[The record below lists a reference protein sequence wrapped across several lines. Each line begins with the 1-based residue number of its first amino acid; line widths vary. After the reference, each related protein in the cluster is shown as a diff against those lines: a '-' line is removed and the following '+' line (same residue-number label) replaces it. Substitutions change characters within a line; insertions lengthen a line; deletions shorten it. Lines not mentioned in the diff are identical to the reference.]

1 MGELV
6 FPCPNATM
14 KMTVTSPHK
23 RRVRVKMKRGEKMS
37 DMKWAEVKKLIWKND
52 EKTPASYEFIQQALY
67 DIMWHMK
74 DGVDYPDEYSAE
86 LQYIAEKLGDE
97 ELANE
102 MMWQK
107 EVISNEAERL
117 LVKLE
122 DYEVNDHFDDF
133 FISAGGCDVGNYIM
147 DDLDL
152 YDGYIELDSYEIG
165 LAEEEAQKRLHRLTK
180 QEIIRTAHQCFKIF
194 TEFSNVYRRYQNW
207 LAVMNIVEDNQ
218 REFTA
223 TIQTIEKHYEKAN
236 DNLFCFGEE
245 TKNFDRLLHNLPDIV
260 WVQ

>member
-1 MGELV
+1 M
-6 FPCPNATM
+6 
-14 KMTVTSPHK
+14 
-23 RRVRVKMKRGEKMS
+23 
-37 DMKWAEVKKLIWKND
+37 DMKWSEVKKLIWKNN
-52 EKTPASYEFIQQALY
+52 EKTSASYEFIQQALY

-74 DGVDYPDEYSAE
+74 DSGDYPDEYNAE
-86 LQYIAEKLGDE
+86 LQYITEKLGDE

-107 EVISNEAERL
+107 EIISNEAERL
-117 LVKLE
+117 LEKLE
-122 DYEVNDHFDDF
+122 NYEVRDHFDDF
-133 FISAGGCDVGNYIM
+133 FIATGGCDCCNEIM

-165 LAEEEAQKRLHRLTK
+165 LAEEEAQKRLQRLTK

-194 TEFSNVYRRYQNW
+194 TDFSNVYRRYQNW
-207 LAVMNIVEDNQ
+207 WSVMSIVEDNQ

-223 TIQTIEKHYEKAN
+223 TIEAVEKQYEKVN

-245 TKNFDRLLHNLPDIV
+245 TKKFDRLLRNLPDYV

>member
-1 MGELV
+1 
-6 FPCPNATM
+6 
-14 KMTVTSPHK
+14 
-23 RRVRVKMKRGEKMS
+23 MS
-37 DMKWAEVKKLIWKND
+37 DMKWAEVKKLIWKNN
-52 EKTPASYEFIQQALY
+52 EKTQASYEFIQQALY
-67 DIMWHMK
+67 DIMWCMK
-74 DGVDYPDEYSAE
+74 DGGDYPDEYNAE

-122 DYEVNDHFDDF
+122 DYEVSDHFDDF
-133 FISAGGCDVGNYIM
+133 FIATGGCDVGNDIM

-165 LAEEEAQKRLHRLTK
+165 LAEEEAQKRLQRLTK
-180 QEIIRTAHQCFKIF
+180 QEIVRTAHQCFKIF

-207 LAVMNIVEDNQ
+207 QAAMSIVEDNQ

-223 TIQTIEKHYEKAN
+223 TIEAIEKQYEKAN

-245 TKNFDRLLHNLPDIV
+245 TKKFDRLLRNLPDIV

>member
-1 MGELV
+1 M
-6 FPCPNATM
+6 F
-14 KMTVTSPHK
+14 
-23 RRVRVKMKRGEKMS
+23 
-37 DMKWAEVKKLIWKND
+37 DMKWAEVKKLIWKNG

-67 DIMWHMK
+67 DIMWYMK
-74 DGVDYPDEYSAE
+74 NNGDYPDEYNAE
-86 LQYIAEKLGDE
+86 MQYIAEKLGDE

-107 EVISNEAERL
+107 DIIGNEAERL
-117 LVKLE
+117 LTQLE
-122 DYEVNDHFDDF
+122 DYEVSENFDNF
-133 FISAGGCDVGNYIM
+133 FIATGGCDVGNDIM

-152 YDGYIELDSYEIG
+152 NYDYIELDFYEIG
-165 LAEEEAQKRLHRLTK
+165 LAEEEAQKRLQRLTK

-194 TEFSNVYRRYQNW
+194 AEFSNVYRRYQNW
-207 LAVMNIVEDNQ
+207 LAIMNIVEDNQ

-223 TIQTIEKHYEKAN
+223 TIEAIKKQYEKAN

-245 TKNFDRLLHNLPDIV
+245 TKKFDRLLHNLLDIV

>member
-1 MGELV
+1 M
-6 FPCPNATM
+6 
-14 KMTVTSPHK
+14 
-23 RRVRVKMKRGEKMS
+23 
-37 DMKWAEVKKLIWKND
+37 DMKWSEVKKLIWKNN
-52 EKTPASYEFIQQALY
+52 EKTSASYEFIQQALY

-74 DGVDYPDEYSAE
+74 DSGDYPDEYNAE
-86 LQYIAEKLGDE
+86 LQYITEKLGDE

-107 EVISNEAERL
+107 EIISNEAERL
-117 LVKLE
+117 LEKLE
-122 DYEVNDHFDDF
+122 NYEVRDHFDDF
-133 FISAGGCDVGNYIM
+133 FIATGGCDCCNGIM
-147 DDLDL
+147 DDLGL

-165 LAEEEAQKRLHRLTK
+165 LAEEEAQKRLQRLTK

-194 TEFSNVYRRYQNW
+194 TDFSNVYRRYQNW
-207 LAVMNIVEDNQ
+207 WSVMSIVEDSQ

-223 TIQTIEKHYEKAN
+223 TIEAVEKQYEKAN

-245 TKNFDRLLHNLPDIV
+245 TKKFDRLLHNLPDYV

>member
-1 MGELV
+1 
-6 FPCPNATM
+6 
-14 KMTVTSPHK
+14 
-23 RRVRVKMKRGEKMS
+23 MS
-37 DMKWAEVKKLIWKND
+37 DMKWAEVKKLIWKNN

-67 DIMWHMK
+67 DIRGCMN
-74 DGVDYPDEYSAE
+74 DEDYPNEYAT
-86 LQYIAEKLGDE
+86 QMQFIAEKLGDE

-107 EVISNEAERL
+107 EIISNESERL
-117 LVKLE
+117 LEKLE
-122 DYEVNDHFDDF
+122 NYEVSDHFDDF
-133 FISAGGCDVGNYIM
+133 FISAGGCDIGNNIM

-165 LAEEEAQKRLHRLTK
+165 LAEEETQKRLQRLTK
-180 QEIIRTAHQCFKIF
+180 QEIVRTAHQCFKIF

-223 TIQTIEKHYEKAN
+223 TIEAIEKQYEKAN

-245 TKNFDRLLHNLPDIV
+245 TKKFDRLLRNLPDIV

>member
-1 MGELV
+1 
-6 FPCPNATM
+6 
-14 KMTVTSPHK
+14 
-23 RRVRVKMKRGEKMS
+23 MS
-37 DMKWAEVKKLIWKND
+37 DMKWAEVKKLIWKNN

-67 DIMWHMK
+67 DIRDCMN
-74 DGVDYPDEYSAE
+74 DEDYPDEYAT
-86 LQYIAEKLGDE
+86 QMQFIAEKLGDE

-122 DYEVNDHFDDF
+122 DYEVSDHFDDF
-133 FISAGGCDVGNYIM
+133 FISAGGCDVGNDIM

-152 YDGYIELDSYEIG
+152 YDGFIELDSYEIG
-165 LAEEEAQKRLHRLTK
+165 LTEEEAQKRLQRLTK
-180 QEIIRTAHQCFKIF
+180 LEIIKNAHECFRIF
-194 TEFSNVYRRYQNW
+194 AEFSNVYRRYQNW
-207 LAVMNIVEDNQ
+207 WSAMSIVEDNQ

-223 TIQTIEKHYEKAN
+223 TIEAIEKQYEKAN

-245 TKNFDRLLHNLPDIV
+245 TKKFDRILRNLPEIV